1 MAQFNVA
8 EAKARFSELI
18 KKALTGEEVVIARDG
33 KRLVKLVPAQERK
46 AKRQPGSA
54 TGQVWMAEDF
64 DATPP
69 DFDDYT

>member
-1 MAQFNVA
+1 MTQVNVS

-33 KRLVKLVPAQERK
+33 KRLVRLVPVVERRT
-46 AKRQPGSA
+46 KRRPGSA
-54 TGQVWMAEDF
+54 AGQIWIAEDF

-69 DFDDYT
+69 DFEDYT